1 MEDRPVNLAGHKHGG
16 TRDKASTQRFGH
28 HDHVRIYS
36 VTLPGEESAGT
47 PHPGLHFIQNEQG
60 TVLVTEGLHPGK
72 ITGRRQ
78 NDPSFSL
85 DGLQNHGSN
94 FFVYQQFLNS
104 RQIAKRDLVSPAEH
118 GTETL
123 PPEAATHQGKRTTG

>member
-1 MEDRPVNLAGHKHGG
+1 MEDRPVNLAGHEHGG

-72 ITGRRQ
+72 IAGRRPDDTRLSRDRFQ
-78 NDPSFSL
+78 NTST
-85 DGLQNHGSN
+85 N
-94 FFVYQQFLNS
+94 FLEVQQFLNS
-104 RQIAKRDLVSPAEH
+104 RQVSEGDLVSPAQH
-118 GTETL
+118 WTEAL
-123 PPEAATHQGKRTTG
+123 PPEAASHQGKRTAG